1 MKKSY
6 LLIITL
12 LISSISFACSC
23 NKTLNFFKGAKIADK
38 VILGKI
44 INREFKVDDG
54 TKLFDSEKLEKHF
67 ADNKGKVFHYVEI
80 LTVEIIETI
89 RGKKEENTIEIYG
102 GNFDSCWSSL
112 SYLKI
117 NEFYIIS
124 LFETI
129 NPLEYD
135 KPIENNIGYELGACQ
150 NSSLSID
157 SDLNKVKGFLRK
169 KKRTISYEKL
179 KRKIT

>member
-1 MKKSY
+1 MKKNQ
-6 LLIITL
+6 LFIITL

-23 NKTLNFFKGAKIADK
+23 NETLNFFKGAKIADK

-54 TKLFDSEKLEKHF
+54 TKLSDSDKLEKHF
-67 ADNKGKVFHYVEI
+67 ADNKGKVFYYVEI

-89 RGKKEENTIEIYG
+89 KGKKEKNTVEIYG

-124 LFETI
+124 IFETI
-129 NPLEYD
+129 NPLEFGQSVH
-135 KPIENNIGYELGACQ
+135 NNIGYELGACQ

-157 SDLNKVKGFLRK
+157 SDLNKVKGFLRNEK
-169 KKRTISYEKL
+169 KTITYRKL